1 MKVTIFVL
9 SINNS
14 NEYLDA
20 AGNFMVW
27 LRWNAGTVSF
37 T

>member
-1 MKVTIFVL
+1 MKETIFVL
-9 SINNS
+9 SINDS

-20 AGNFMVW
+20 AGNFTVW
-27 LRWNAGTVSF
+27 LRWNAGILSF